1 MALPCIIDI
10 KSCITPAPL
19 VLVVMQVQVAT
30 SKGQK
35 RTGEVFRFFS
45 WPQGHLSKCMFRGHK
60 QSKQLH

>member
-45 WPQGHLSKCMFRGHK
+45 WPQGHLVVSWPRQQTK
-60 QSKQLH
+60 